1 MCTALIV
8 VGKLTIFRLHML
20 AFRTFR
26 MVIMM
31 HLSMHRLMLLENCA
45 ISVV

>member
-20 AFRTFR
+20 AFR